1 MDTLFLFVCSAI
13 CKVWYGQTPVEVHA
27 CCSFSAGKTLLN
39 KPGHA
44 GSGLN
49 LWWRQQFMEMRH
61 WYLASRAQQEQR
73 CALAHQLHTAMLDAD
88 QLLHVPTKNLVFPLG
103 SPLRPEAAHQE
114 GVGMDIA
121 CSIQHITLEE
131 GKADKDR

>member
-1 MDTLFLFVCSAI
+1 MTLCWAIPPFLS
-13 CKVWYGQTPVEVHA
+13 G
-27 CCSFSAGKTLLN
+27 FS
-39 KPGHA
+39 
-44 GSGLN
+44 SVS
-49 LWWRQQFMEMRH
+49 W
-61 WYLASRAQQEQR
+61 S
-73 CALAHQLHTAMLDAD
+73 CALCCLPCPELALVA